1 MDAEKKLSS
10 IKRKGIVLAGGS
22 GSRLFPLTKGICKQL
37 LPVYDKP
44 MIYYPLSV
52 LMLSGIRDIL
62 VISTPLDIP
71 ILQRILGDGS
81 DFGLDLSYAVQPSPD
96 GLAQAFLIGES
107 FLNGASAALVLG
119 DNMLFGQDLTRLLA
133 VTNKRT
139 TGATVFG
146 YRVKNPSA
154 FGVVEFNDALRV
166 LSIEEKP
173 AQPKSHYAVP
183 GLYYYDERVCEM
195 VKTLKPSLR
204 GELEITDLNALYL
217 SQGDLYMELL
227 GRGTAWLDMGTHESL
242 HRAAVYVESI
252 QAIQGY
258 QIANLEEIA
267 FRKGWISAE
276 QLRHA
281 LATQGQSSYSQY
293 LREILLD
300 PGHKNPN
307 ICAE

>member
-1 MDAEKKLSS
+1 MKSV
-10 IKRKGIVLAGGS
+10 KRKGIVLAGGS
-22 GSRLFPLTKGICKQL
+22 GSRLFPLTRGICKQL

-62 VISTPLDIP
+62 IISTSTDVP

-81 DFGLDLSYAVQPSPD
+81 DFGLALSYAVQPSPD

-107 FLNGASAALVLG
+107 FLNGSPATLILG
-119 DNMLFGQDLTRLLA
+119 DNLIFGQDLTRLLA
-133 VTNKRT
+133 TAHTRSE
-139 TGATVFG
+139 GATVFG

-154 FGVVEFNDALRV
+154 FGVVEFDDQQRV

-173 AQPKSHYAVP
+173 ARPKSHYAVP
-183 GLYYYDERVCEM
+183 GLYFYDGRVCE
-195 VKTLKPSLR
+195 LARSLRPSTR

-217 SQGDLYMELL
+217 AQGDLYMELL

-242 HRAAVYVESI
+242 HRAAIYVESI

-267 FRKGWISAE
+267 FRKGWIAAE
-276 QLRHA
+276 QLERM
-281 LATQGQSSYSQY
+281 LATQGKSSYTQY
-293 LREILLD
+293 LREILQD